1 MDYQPSKI
9 KSISIERIAEELGMD
24 VRRHTAL
31 CPFHDDHHPSLHFHA
46 KTNTFRCFACDSRGS
61 NIDLVMKLRECSFT
75 DAYRW
80 IAERYGIALQET
92 GGWRPLQKTRGRSS
106 NISQYPFLNTQSPKT
121 GIRSADNTFRVTDSS
136 LLPLPSSLSSSL
148 VSRFYSSESPFC
160 QALISTGILTEE
172 QMRHAAE
179 LYRLG
184 RTKEDGVVFWQIDEH
199 DRLREGKVM
208 WYEADCHRSHV
219 RKPVSASWLLKRKGL
234 LNKKWTAARCLFGQ
248 HLLATAATSSDIEN
262 CHTSSDTRNKVLI
275 AIVESEKTAVICSEL
290 LPSLTCDGLT
300 MRCLWLATGGLSCLN
315 VSLVRPLAAYRVVI
329 FPDTDTDGSAFNHW
343 SAVAAEASQQL
354 GSRFFVSD
362 ILERQASEEQK
373 QRKIDIAD
381 FIIQNS

>member
-1 MDYQPSKI
+1 MDYQLSKI
-9 KSISIERIAEELGMD
+9 KSISIERIAKELGMD

-80 IAERYGIALQET
+80 IAERNGIALHHT
-92 GGWRPLQKTRGRSS
+92 LNGLPATASRRPSAQVRIQTEKSS
-106 NISQYPFLNTQSPKT
+106 VLTLHPSLHPQ
-121 GIRSADNTFRVTDSS
+121 ADGS
-136 LLPLPSSLSSSL
+136 LPLGGDGGGSSL
-148 VSRFYSSESPFC
+148 VSRFASSESPFC
-160 QALISTGILTEE
+160 RALTSCGILTEE